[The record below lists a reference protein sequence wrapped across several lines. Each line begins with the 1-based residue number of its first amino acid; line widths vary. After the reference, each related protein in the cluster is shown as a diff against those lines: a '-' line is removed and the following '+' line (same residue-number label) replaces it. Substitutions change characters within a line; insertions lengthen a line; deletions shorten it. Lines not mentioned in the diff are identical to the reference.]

1 MREWL
6 ENSLYDLTE
15 DQETYLLGRGVLREE
30 IRNVNFQSWCPE
42 KPCPAKT
49 TEGQDFVKRFGE
61 YGHRLNDLLLTPLYS
76 PSSKL
81 VGVEGRSIDGNKTI
95 MRVLSFESKWCPI
108 WIGLGKAEML
118 RIWNGYDVWIV
129 EGIFDLTTLRA
140 IMPHVVVLGS
150 LRANLTKKHL
160 EFLSRFVKGTIYVAY
175 DNDETG
181 QKAMYGHF
189 DPNGRRQ
196 QGIIEKIN
204 KLRLNAVP
212 VRYKG
217 GKDPN
222 EIWQQGGYDQV
233 RKSFIN
239 YL

>member
-6 ENSLYDLTE
+6 EKSLYDLTE
-15 DQETYLLGRGVLREE
+15 DQETYLLGRGVLRDE
-30 IRNVNFQSWCPE
+30 IVNINFQSWCPE
-42 KPCPAKT
+42 SPCPNN
-49 TEGQDFVKRFGE
+49 TEEGRDFSRRFGE
-61 YGHRLNDLLLTPLYS
+61 YGKKLEDLLMTPLYS
-76 PSSKL
+76 PAGK
-81 VGVEGRSIDGNKTI
+81 VIGVEGRSIDGSKTI

-108 WIGLGKAEML
+108 WLGLGKREMI

-140 IMPHVVVLGS
+140 VMPHVVVLGS

-160 EFLSRFVKGTIYVAY
+160 DFLSRFAKGSIYIAY

-181 QKAMYGHF
+181 QKAMYGFF

-196 QGIIEKIN
+196 QGVVEKIN
-204 KLRLNAVP
+204 KLRLNAIP

-233 RKSFIN
+233 RKSFAN

>member
-6 ENSLYDLTE
+6 EDSLYDLTE

-30 IRNVNFQSWCPE
+30 IGNVNFQSWCPE
-42 KPCPAKT
+42 KPCPMKT
-49 TEGQDFVKRFGE
+49 TEGKDFVKRFGE
-61 YGHRLNDLLLTPLYS
+61 YGHRLKDLLMTPLYS
-76 PSSKL
+76 PASKL
-81 VGVEGRSIDGNKTI
+81 IGVEGRSIDGNKTI

-129 EGIFDLTTLRA
+129 EGVFDLTTLRA

-196 QGIIEKIN
+196 QGVIEKIN